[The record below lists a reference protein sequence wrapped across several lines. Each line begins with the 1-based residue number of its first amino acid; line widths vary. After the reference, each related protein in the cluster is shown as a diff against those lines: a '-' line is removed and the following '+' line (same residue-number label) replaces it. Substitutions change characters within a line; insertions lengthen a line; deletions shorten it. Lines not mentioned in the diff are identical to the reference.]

1 MASAPVVGA
10 WAQLPLPAPGVFR
23 VRPLVFEATASY
35 LQRLA
40 GAYRLTL
47 PQLLDS
53 AGITVRGHGTSPAAE
68 LDLSPTATRRV
79 AAVARVRPDVLA
91 RALPGLLQDG
101 TTDARPATAC
111 WGPVEHRQQAVRAC
125 TMCVR
130 HHSRGATGTAWVHRP
145 WHRLVCWR
153 HQQAAPDPRLT
164 STLRTGAVPELAT
177 AHHSHQRLQ
186 RHPRGA
192 SAWMA
197 AHAITTRWYDH
208 QQHLTHRWHHRLHQ
222 LTAGNPQLRRAG
234 NASAVLLA
242 RDLVTYPE
250 TVTLARTL
258 ATLPHQHPTPHVHDA
273 VGVIGHKLALTR
285 LSPTANDP
293 LTTYLGSHPSPAPVS
308 PLRTATPHGYLSTH
322 HSINNKTKINPTH
335 PRNP

>member
-1 MASAPVVGA
+1 MASAPVAGA

-23 VRPLVFEATASY
+23 VRPLAFEATASY

-53 AGITVRGHGTSPAAE
+53 AGITVHGHGTSPAAG
-68 LDLSPTATRRV
+68 LDLSPTAARRV
-79 AAVARVRPDVLA
+79 AAVARVRPDVLT

-101 TTDARPATAC
+101 TTDAGPATAR
-111 WGPVEHRQQAVRAC
+111 WGPVERRHQAVRAC

-130 HHSRGATGTAWVHRP
+130 HHSHGATCTAWVHRP

-197 AHAITTRWYDH
+197 ARAITTRWYDH

-222 LTAGNPQLRRAG
+222 LVAGNPQLRRAG

-250 TVTLARTL
+250 TVALARTL
-258 ATLPHQHPTPHVHDA
+258 ATLPHHLGACPTRVPL
-273 VGVIGHKLALTR
+273 GLIGHR
-285 LSPTANDP
+285 LGLDRF
-293 LTTYLGSHPSPAPVS
+293 SPAPS
-308 PLRTATPHGYLSTH
+308 DPLHTYLRSR
-322 HSINNKTKINPTH
+322 P
-335 PRNP
+335 